1 MSDGGEVVQSTKR
14 RQYRAPIEV
23 FHNMLFFEDWIYKRL
38 EFPNS
43 ECVCSTKV
51 GASQSRLLPELR
63 TWALGNTM
71 VLGFKIAF
79 LDHVVSEKW
88 TCLHQW
94 WILWAIWNA
103 ASSHLGRH
111 CTSAKGLVWARPT
124 WSGDPYHCTM
134 PSFFRWG
141 YRLGSC
147 CESSPWLLLTNWIP

>member
-63 TWALGNTM
+63 T
-71 VLGFKIAF
+71 
-79 LDHVVSEKW
+79 
-88 TCLHQW
+88 
-94 WILWAIWNA
+94 
-103 ASSHLGRH
+103 
-111 CTSAKGLVWARPT
+111 
-124 WSGDPYHCTM
+124 
-134 PSFFRWG
+134 
-141 YRLGSC
+141 
-147 CESSPWLLLTNWIP
+147 